1 MPLPI
6 LLSLLSVRPQAPAA
20 DGVRL
25 AVVLVVDQM
34 PAEMVERFAPM
45 FEGGFAR
52 LLREGTVFTDCA
64 HGHAFTET
72 GPGHAALLS
81 GRHPGTVG
89 IVENEWFDASRRE
102 VLYCVGDPAVERL
115 PAGEGASPA
124 RFLGDSLGDWMK
136 RADPASKVVTV
147 TGKDRSAV
155 LMGGRKPDGAYWAC
169 EAGFATSTYYRSEL
183 PPWLS
188 AWNGK
193 ERWKDFAGKVWPGR
207 LGEEL
212 LARMRVGPDAQSGER
227 LFDGAVFPHRLP
239 GGPPALTTVLP
250 FTPFSDELVLE
261 VAREAIAGEGLG
273 ADGHA
278 DLLCVG
284 LSAADYVGHM
294 CGSRSREVAEHFD
307 LLDEALGAFLSYVEE
322 RAGKGRV
329 LFAFSSDHGVLDLPE
344 RIAAEG
350 IPARRLVVRGKED
363 LGVPDAKKAIAAAL
377 GEGDWIAHHDYRSIY
392 LDRDLCSSK
401 GIAPEKAAEEVAKA
415 FRSLDWVAAA
425 YTRADLFSAEPKD
438 AFVPLY
444 RRSFHP
450 DRSGD
455 VFLRHKENDLVFQGG
470 AGTTHGGPYPCDRAV
485 PLAFL
490 GPGFGAGKRPESVQA
505 LDLAPTLAE
514 SLGVTIPEG
523 VEGRSRLSMIRA
535 AGGR

>member
-1 MPLPI
+1 MLLPI
-6 LLSLLSVRPQAPAA
+6 LLSSLSAFPQAPAA

-52 LLREGTVFTDCA
+52 LLREGTLFTDCA
-64 HGHAFTET
+64 HDHALTET

-89 IVENEWFDASRRE
+89 IVENQWFDAGRKE
-102 VLYCVGDPAVERL
+102 VLYCVGDPAVARL

-136 RADPASKVVTV
+136 RDDPASKVVTV
-147 TGKDRSAV
+147 SGKDRSAV

-193 ERWKDFAGKVWPGR
+193 ERWKEFAGKVWPGR
-207 LGEEL
+207 LGEDL
-212 LARMRVGPDAQSGER
+212 LAKLRVGPDDQPGER

-239 GGPPALTTVLP
+239 PLPAATAVLP
-250 FTPFSDELVLE
+250 FTPFADDLVLE
-261 VAREAIAGEGLG
+261 VAREAIAGEELG
-273 ADGHA
+273 ADGHP

-307 LLDEALGAFLSYVEE
+307 LLDEALGAFLSFVEE

-329 LFAFSSDHGVLDLPE
+329 LFALSSDHGVLDLPE
-344 RIAAEG
+344 RLSA
-350 IPARRLVVRGKED
+350 PARRLVFRGKED
-363 LGVPDAKKAIAAAL
+363 LGVPGAKKAIAAAL
-377 GEGDWIAHHDYRSIY
+377 GEGEWIAFHDYRSIY
-392 LDRDLCSSK
+392 LDRDLCSAK
-401 GIAPEKAAEEVAKA
+401 GIDRGKAAEEVAKA
-415 FRSLDWVAAA
+415 FRPLDWVAEA
-425 YTRADLFSAEPKD
+425 YTRADLLAAEPKD
-438 AFVPLY
+438 PYVPLF
-444 RRSFHP
+444 RHSFHP

-455 VFLRHKENDLVFQGG
+455 VFLRHKENVLVFPGR

-490 GPGFGAGKRPESVQA
+490 GPGFGAGKRAESVHA

-514 SLGVTIPEG
+514 ALGVPLPEG
-523 VEGRSRLSMIRA
+523 VEGRSRFAPARA
-535 AGGR
+535 DGGR

>member
-1 MPLPI
+1 MVLPI
-6 LLSLLSVRPQAPAA
+6 LLLSSLLLRPPAA
-20 DGVRL
+20 KAEGVRL

-89 IVENEWFDASRRE
+89 IVQNKWFDARRRE
-102 VLYCVGDPAVERL
+102 VVYCVGDPDVARI
-115 PAGEGASPA
+115 PSGEGASPS
-124 RFLGDSLGDWMK
+124 RFLGETLGDWMK

-193 ERWKDFAGKVWPGR
+193 ERWKELAGKVWPGR
-207 LGEEL
+207 LGEDL
-212 LARMRVGPDAQSGER
+212 LAKLRVGPDDQPGER

-239 GGPPALTTVLP
+239 PLPAATAVLP
-250 FTPFSDELVLE
+250 FTPFADDLVLE

-273 ADGHA
+273 ADGHP

-284 LSAADYVGHM
+284 LSAADYVGHL
-294 CGSRSREVAEHFD
+294 CGPRSREVAEHFD
-307 LLDEALGAFLSYVEE
+307 LLDEALGAFLSFVEE
-322 RAGKGRV
+322 RAGKGRI
-329 LFAFSSDHGVLDLPE
+329 LFALSSDHGVLDLPE
-344 RIAAEG
+344 RLSAEG
-350 IPARRLVVRGKED
+350 IPARRLVVRGKDD

-377 GEGDWIAHHDYRSIY
+377 GEGEWIAFHDYRSIY
-392 LDRDLCSSK
+392 LDRELCASK
-401 GIAPEKAAEEVAKA
+401 GIAPEKAAEAVAKA

-425 YTRADLFSAEPKD
+425 YTRADLLAAQPKD
-438 AFVPLY
+438 PYVPFFLH
-444 RRSFHP
+444 SFHAE
-450 DRSGD
+450 RSGD
-455 VFLRHKENDLVFQGG
+455 VLLRHRENDLVFQGRF
-470 AGTTHGGPYPCDRAV
+470 GTTHGGPYPCDRAV
-485 PLAFL
+485 PLVFL
-490 GPGFGAGKRPESVQA
+490 GPGFDAAKRTESVQA

-514 SLGVTIPEG
+514 ALGVPVPEG
-523 VEGRSRLSMIRA
+523 VEGRARLAGFRA
-535 AGGR
+535 AG